1 MAIIRNYIQEDNG
14 TITAVI
20 SGVQLDNKDYLLL
33 DNGLTVECDVV
44 VNDPYKITGKQRRK
58 IFAMIR
64 DIYDYY
70 GQPMDYLRYM
80 FQKQLEFLN
89 GYERISLSDCKR
101 RQASELIELIL
112 DFVFDNN
119 IPMRIATSNL
129 MTNDKYFLYKSTINR
144 KCVICG
150 AINADLAH
158 RYAVGKGRNR
168 NNIDHHGNQ
177 VLALCRNHHTEQHQ
191 IGMDTFNSKYHL
203 TNSWVDVDERL
214 NKMLKGERVNEQIIN

>member
-1 MAIIRNYIQEDNG
+1 MPIIKNYIQQDDG

-20 SGVQLDNKDYLLL
+20 EDVTLENKDFLLL
-33 DNGLTVECDVV
+33 DNGLEVECDVV
-44 VNDPYKITGKQRRK
+44 IRDPYKITGKQRRK
-58 IFAMIR
+58 IFAMVR

-89 GYERISLSDCKR
+89 GYEPISLSNCKR

-129 MTNDKYFLYKSTINR
+129 MTNDRYFLYKSTINR
-144 KCVICG
+144 TCVICG
-150 AINADLAH
+150 APNSDLAH
-158 RYAVGKGRNR
+158 YQAVGRGRNR
-168 NNIDHHGNQ
+168 NKINHYGNK
-177 VLALCRNHHTEQHQ
+177 VLALCRKHHNQQHDM
-191 IGMDTFNSKYHL
+191 GMSSFNKLHHL
-203 TNSWVDVDERL
+203 ENAWVEVDDKLNS
-214 NKMLKGERVNEQIIN
+214 MLRGEKQ

>member
-1 MAIIRNYIQEDNG
+1 MPIIKSYIQQDDG

-20 SGVQLDNKDYLLL
+20 EGVTLDNKDFLLL
-33 DNGLTVECDVV
+33 DNGLEVECDVAIH
-44 VNDPYKITGKQRRK
+44 DPYKITGKQRRK
-58 IFAMIR
+58 IFAMVR

-89 GYERISLSDCKR
+89 GYEPISLSNCKR

-129 MTNDKYFLYKSTINR
+129 MTNDRYFLYKSTINR
-144 KCVICG
+144 TCVICG
-150 AINADLAH
+150 APNSDLAH
-158 RYAVGKGRNR
+158 YQAVGRGRNR
-168 NNIDHHGNQ
+168 NKINHYGNK
-177 VLALCRNHHTEQHQ
+177 VLALCRKHHNQQHDM
-191 IGMDTFNSKYHL
+191 GMSSFNKLHHL
-203 TNSWVDVDERL
+203 ENAWVEVDDKLNS
-214 NKMLKGERVNEQIIN
+214 MLRGEKQ

>member
-1 MAIIRNYIQEDNG
+1 MPIIKNYIQQDDG

-20 SGVQLDNKDYLLL
+20 EGVTLDNKEFLLL
-33 DNGLTVECDVV
+33 DNSLDVECEVV

-58 IFAMIR
+58 IFAMVR
-64 DIYDYY
+64 DIYEYY

-89 GYERISLSDCKR
+89 GYEPISLRNCKR
-101 RQASELIELIL
+101 RQASELIQLIL
-112 DFVFDNN
+112 DFIFDNN
-119 IPMRIATSNL
+119 IPMRIATSTL

-150 AINADLAH
+150 APNSDLAH
-158 RYAVGKGRNR
+158 YQAVGRGRNR
-168 NNIDHHGNQ
+168 NKINHYGNK
-177 VLALCRNHHTEQHQ
+177 VLALCRKHHTEQHQ

-203 TNSWVDVDERL
+203 TDSCVDVDDKL
-214 NKMLKGERVNEQIIN
+214 NSMLRGEKQ

>member
-1 MAIIRNYIQEDNG
+1 MPIIKNYIQQDDG

-20 SGVQLDNKDYLLL
+20 EGVTLENKDFLLL
-33 DNGLTVECDVV
+33 DNGLEVECDVV
-44 VNDPYKITGKQRRK
+44 IHDPYKITGKQRRK
-58 IFAMIR
+58 IFAMVR

-89 GYERISLSDCKR
+89 GYEPISLSNCKR

-129 MTNDKYFLYKSTINR
+129 MTNDRYFLYKSTINR
-144 KCVICG
+144 TCVICG
-150 AINADLAH
+150 APNSDLAH
-158 RYAVGKGRNR
+158 YQAVGRGRNR
-168 NNIDHHGNQ
+168 NKINNYGNK
-177 VLALCRNHHTEQHQ
+177 VLALCRKHHNQQHDM
-191 IGMDTFNSKYHL
+191 GMSSFNKLHHL
-203 TNSWVDVDERL
+203 ENAWVEVDDKLNS
-214 NKMLKGERVNEQIIN
+214 MLRGEKQ

>member
-1 MAIIRNYIQEDNG
+1 MPIIKNYIQQDDG

-20 SGVQLDNKDYLLL
+20 EGVTLENKDFLLL
-33 DNGLTVECDVV
+33 DNGLEVECDVAIH
-44 VNDPYKITGKQRRK
+44 DPYKITGKQRRK
-58 IFAMIR
+58 IFAMVR

-89 GYERISLSDCKR
+89 GYEPISLSNCKR

-129 MTNDKYFLYKSTINR
+129 MTNDRYFLYKSTINR
-144 KCVICG
+144 TCVICG
-150 AINADLAH
+150 APNSDLAH
-158 RYAVGKGRNR
+158 YQAVGRGRNR
-168 NNIDHHGNQ
+168 NKINHYGNK
-177 VLALCRNHHTEQHQ
+177 VLALCRKHHNQQHDM
-191 IGMDTFNSKYHL
+191 GMSSFNKLHHL
-203 TNSWVDVDERL
+203 ENAWVEVDDKLNS
-214 NKMLKGERVNEQIIN
+214 MLRGEKQ

>member
-1 MAIIRNYIQEDNG
+1 MPIIKNYIQQDDG

-20 SGVQLDNKDYLLL
+20 EGVTLENKDFLLL
-33 DNGLTVECDVV
+33 DNGLEVECDVV
-44 VNDPYKITGKQRRK
+44 IHDPYKITGKQRRK
-58 IFAMIR
+58 IFAMVR

-89 GYERISLSDCKR
+89 GYEPISLSNCKR

-129 MTNDKYFLYKSTINR
+129 MTNDRYFLYKSTINR
-144 KCVICG
+144 TCVICG
-150 AINADLAH
+150 APNSDLAH
-158 RYAVGKGRNR
+158 YQAVGRGRNR
-168 NNIDHHGNQ
+168 NKINHYGNK
-177 VLALCRNHHTEQHQ
+177 VLALCRKHHNQQHDM
-191 IGMDTFNSKYHL
+191 GMSSFNKLHHL
-203 TNSWVDVDERL
+203 ENAWVEVDDKLNS
-214 NKMLKGERVNEQIIN
+214 MLRGEKQ